1 MFTTSV
7 LELRSPLHF
16 VFEIRSVEMD
26 HCIGTVLTAWQS
38 VSLSDQRRHSGTSHP
53 VVVSGICAGTYT
65 YKKLNKVTSVLRL
78 IPRPVH
84 NQMPNVSNISAL
96 PPLCLTN
103 TWERSHS
110 LSAVFGSNNSVFL
123 LTLYRL
129 YASVQP
135 QLHLLSSLSSPVTF
149 FSWCPGISRIRLGE
163 CNRRITSSV
172 EAKRISGNSH
182 LPLYRKSPPTK
193 LERSGFRGKSG

>member
-1 MFTTSV
+1 MSK
-7 LELRSPLHF
+7 
-16 VFEIRSVEMD
+16 
-26 HCIGTVLTAWQS
+26 AWQS

-96 PPLCLTN
+96 PLLCLKN
-103 TWERSHS
+103 TWEGSHS

-123 LTLYRL
+123 L
-129 YASVQP
+129 
-135 QLHLLSSLSSPVTF
+135 SSLPYAGTAGSSASN
-149 FSWCPGISRIRLGE
+149 SWIYCTQAICILTQV
-163 CNRRITSSV
+163 I
-172 EAKRISGNSH
+172 
-182 LPLYRKSPPTK
+182 LL
-193 LERSGFRGKSG
+193 